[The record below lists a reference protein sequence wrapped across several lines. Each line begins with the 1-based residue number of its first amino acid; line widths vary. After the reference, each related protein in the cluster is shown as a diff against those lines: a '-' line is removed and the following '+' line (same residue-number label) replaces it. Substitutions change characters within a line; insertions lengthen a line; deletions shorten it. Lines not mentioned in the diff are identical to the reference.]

1 MIKHTVTVTSR
12 LSSSGGGASSASP
25 RSPAS
30 ASASSTSTSS
40 RREDRKRSSQHDIS
54 PSSNSKKA
62 TDTDNVKKE
71 IPNASSSSTTV
82 TESTTAST
90 DTGGEASPTSPQPG
104 PSGLQN
110 NQNSSLNAPDLQLDC
125 LSSDTEEEEDVT
137 VVKISRR
144 RKGTAKNGGQ
154 RWHNSTT
161 TINAPPGSVV
171 EVDLTQ
177 ESDHHE
183 EEDDDIRVDAI
194 RTRASE
200 AGLGGGGSSGGL
212 KLRQF
217 ATAPHLPPNVQSR
230 GSTPSTTPAPSVHV
244 WPPTEAGPSG
254 SGSSAAV
261 GGGAAG
267 GGLPSNSDQ
276 QTYMEPHS
284 HPCNGEC
291 AGMFHS
297 ASHGLRDDYRPRRL
311 CQPYSHHHRLACQD
325 AHCRAHR
332 VGPLAGMAY
341 PNLNMDQPLDYRTS
355 AGAPPMTHMSAH
367 AATSNATAGTSSA
380 SATSGSTTSTSGHSE
395 SPPRDQRLISAVW
408 RMQHHP
414 GARSRLHPRHQRLW
428 HECQYQQEIRRRHM
442 SSASA
447 SNSSS
452 SAAAAAA
459 AAGAAGP
466 AYTPSHSIPPPPEYH
481 MPPGVPYPL
490 PRDHGPMHHHALSG
504 MYGRYIDGTYRWHPH
519 SNFAPVPTP
528 ADAPVQRAAGAAVAA
543 SMAAMGMYPFLLQP
557 VGAVP
562 GNEAYIRAMEQRRA
576 EANSRGASKRCI
588 EQNTFPHKF
597 KPFSREKQEETD
609 EKDEVDKC
617 TICLCGK

>member
-82 TESTTAST
+82 TESTTASI
-90 DTGGEASPTSPQPG
+90 DTGGEASPRSPQPG

-183 EEDDDIRVDAI
+183 DEDDDIRVDAI

-244 WPPTEAGPSG
+244 WPPAEAGPSG
-254 SGSSAAV
+254 SSTSTSTTAGA
-261 GGGAAG
+261 AAG
-267 GGLPSNSDQ
+267 GPSNSDQ
-276 QTYMEPHS
+276 QAYMEPHCHS

-297 ASHGLRDDYRPRRL
+297 AHSHLRDDYRPRRL

-341 PNLNMDQPLDYRTS
+341 PNMVMDQPLDYRTS
-355 AGAPPMTHMSAH
+355 SGGPVPSA
-367 AATSNATAGTSSA
+367 AATSNNAAGTSA
-380 SATSGSTTSTSGHSE
+380 SATSGGSTSTSGHSE

-414 GARSRLHPRHQRLW
+414 RASSRLHPRHQRLW
-428 HECQYQQEIRRRHM
+428 HECQYQQELRRRHM
-442 SSASA
+442 SSASGSA
-447 SNSSS
+447 SSSS

-459 AAGAAGP
+459 TGTSGAAGP
-466 AYTPSHSIPPPPEYH
+466 AYPPTHSIPPPPEYH
-481 MPPGVPYPL
+481 MPPVVPYPL

-597 KPFSREKQEETD
+597 KPFSREKKEETD